1 VSRQKVPMVLATL
14 VGALL
19 LAAPLYLTS
28 SYYQGRLTD
37 ILIACISALA
47 LWILMVVGEISF
59 GHAGFMCI
67 GAYTVALLMKR
78 SDISFW
84 LALPAGGLIPAIVAF
99 FIGTIGLRR
108 VRGVY
113 FFMFSLAVGES
124 IRLVVLNWT
133 GFTGGVEGIADIPR
147 PDLFGFSFSSS
158 ASFYYLCLAIFL
170 ITLGIIFVTWQS
182 RIGDLFRAIHSSEKL
197 AAASGI
203 SPFAYRMEAWL
214 MCCFF
219 AGIAGGL
226 GASHIRFTG
235 PGEFVP
241 LKSMYPLAHIIIGGQ
256 ASPFAPLIG
265 TTLMMLVSTVT
276 MDIGGAPD
284 WFEPLIYGLVLVGVR
299 IGLRGGVWEF
309 LGKLFSTSKVPVK
322 G

>member
-1 VSRQKVPMVLATL
+1 MNRQKMPMVFATL
-14 VGALL
+14 TGALL
-19 LAAPLYLTS
+19 IAAPLYLTS
-28 SYYQGRLTD
+28 PYYQGRLTD
-37 ILIACISALA
+37 ILIACISALG

-59 GHAGFMCI
+59 SHAGFMCI

-78 SDISFW
+78 SDVSFW
-84 LALPAGGLIPAIVAF
+84 LALPAGGLISAIMALL
-99 FIGTIGLRR
+99 IGAIGLKR

-113 FFMFSLAVGES
+113 FFIFSLAVGES
-124 IRLVVLNWT
+124 IRLVAHNWT

-158 ASFYYLCLAIFL
+158 ESFYYLSLGIFL
-170 ITLGIIFVTWQS
+170 ITIGIIYVTWRS
-182 RIGDLFRAIHSSEKL
+182 RAGDLFRAIHSSEKL
-197 AAASGI
+197 AAACGI

-241 LKSMYPLAHIIIGGQ
+241 LKTMYPLAHIIIGGQ

-276 MDIGGAPD
+276 MDIGRAPD
-284 WFEPLIYGLVLVGVR
+284 WFEPLMYGLVLVAVR

-309 LGKLFSTSKVPVK
+309 LVKLFSASKVTVK